1 MWHNH
6 LWNLDFSLQGGG
18 CERVETAIYE
28 TCIEQDSSIKMEEVL
43 ARRNNGNYEKR
54 GRERKD
60 KRFLISLDINSEM
73 DTSVWHKT
81 NLSLVIRAFLFFI
94 NVLSIC

>member
-1 MWHNH
+1 
-6 LWNLDFSLQGGG
+6 
-18 CERVETAIYE
+18 
-28 TCIEQDSSIKMEEVL
+28 MEEGL

-60 KRFLISLDINSEM
+60 KIFLITLDINSEM

-81 NLSLVIRAFLFFI
+81 NLSLVILVFMFFI

>member
-1 MWHNH
+1 M
-6 LWNLDFSLQGGG
+6 
-18 CERVETAIYE
+18 
-28 TCIEQDSSIKMEEVL
+28 MEEVL

-60 KRFLISLDINSEM
+60 KRFLISLDINSGM
-73 DTSVWHKT
+73 DTCVWHKT
-81 NLSLVIRAFLFFI
+81 SLPLVILAFMFFI